1 MTARQIAFNHIM
13 SRARVEVEHSYAMII
28 NNWRQNMRKRD
39 SRIHN
44 SNLSGRYK
52 VSILL
57 NNIMTYI
64 RGGNQVADVFN
75 CKPPTLEEYL
85 HGL

>member
-1 MTARQIAFNHIM
+1 
-13 SRARVEVEHSYAMII
+13 
-28 NNWRQNMRKRD
+28 MRKRD
-39 SRIHN
+39 SRIYN

-57 NNIMTYI
+57 NNIMTCI

-75 CKPPTLEEYL
+75 YKPPTLEEYL
-85 HGL
+85 YGL